1 MNPSKLGKI
10 IPSEDII
17 CTHTPK
23 TELAYLFVKEYL
35 DIKFPVEEYLTNPE
49 IWEITAKRGN
59 TIIGVRMFR
68 VFEDLIHCIY
78 TAVIP
83 EERGKSI
90 NHQMLLQIEK
100 IALDKGINKITSTA
114 RISNFA
120 SNRSLVK
127 SGFILDESKET
138 TYPCGEKK
146 LHYYKFL

>member
-1 MNPSKLGKI
+1 M
-10 IPSEDII
+10 EDFLTCKPVIKSDDYYNFI
-17 CTHTPK
+17 NQ
-23 TELAYLFVKEYL
+23 YL
-35 DIKFPVEEYLTNPE
+35 DIQFDIEEYLTNQ
-49 IWEITAKRGN
+49 
-59 TIIGVRMFR
+59 TINQVIATKSDNLIGARMFR
-68 VFEDLIHCIY
+68 INDGFIHLSY

-120 SNRSLVK
+120 SNRSLIK
-127 SGFILDESKET
+127 SGFILDVENES
-138 TYPCGEKK
+138 TYKCGEKK

>member
-10 IPSEDII
+10 IPIEDII
-17 CTHTPK
+17 CTPTPK

-35 DIKFPVEEYLTNPE
+35 DIKFPVDEYLTNPE
-49 IWEITAKRGN
+49 IWEITAKRGS

-90 NHQMLLQIEK
+90 NHLMLLEIEK
-100 IALDKGINKITSTA
+100 ITQSKGINKITSTA
-114 RISNFA
+114 RISNYS
-120 SNRSLVK
+120 SNRSLIK
-127 SGFILDESKET
+127 SGFILDESKESA
-138 TYPCGEKK
+138 YPCGEKK